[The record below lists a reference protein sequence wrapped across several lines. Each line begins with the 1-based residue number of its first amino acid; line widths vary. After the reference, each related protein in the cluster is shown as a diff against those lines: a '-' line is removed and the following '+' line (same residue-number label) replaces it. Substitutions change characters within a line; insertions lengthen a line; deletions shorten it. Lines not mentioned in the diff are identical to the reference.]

1 MAGKMHVLVVK
12 MSSMGDIIHTLPA
25 LTDATIAIPDIKFDW
40 VVEPA
45 FQEIPIWHKAVQE
58 VIVAPLR
65 EWKKNLFNRENLAKM
80 SSFFAKLRAKKYD
93 VVIDAQGLIKSAVL
107 TRFCKSKIYGGFNAL
122 SAREAIA
129 SFLYNKKAMVPVN
142 LHAIARTRQLFTEI
156 LGYALPDQRLDY
168 GVDWKCFNS
177 EIVDKPYLVFLH
189 GTTWDTKHWPEIYWL
204 QLAEIAGLHGY
215 AVYMTW
221 AGVAQKAR
229 VERLSSKVA
238 AITML
243 PHLSITEAV
252 IYLKGAR
259 GVVTVDTGFGHLASA
274 LELPMVSL
282 YGPTDP
288 DKVGMFGMRQLNL
301 AAQISCAP
309 CLKKVCVCADCNAIF
324 PPCFAAITPAKV
336 WEKLIEVM
344 DK

>member
-1 MAGKMHVLVVK
+1 MHVLVIK
-12 MSSMGDIIHTLPA
+12 TSSMGDVVHTLPA
-25 LTDATIAIPDIKFDW
+25 LTDATIAIPGIKFDW

-45 FQEIPIWHKAVQE
+45 FQEIPVWHKAVQE

-65 EWKKNLFNRENLAKM
+65 AWKKNLFSLEYLAKM
-80 SSFFAKLRAKKYD
+80 NRFFAKLRAKNYD
-93 VVIDAQGLIKSAVL
+93 AVIDAQGLIKSAIL
-107 TRFCKSKIYGGFNAL
+107 TRLCKSKIYGGFNAL
-122 SAREAIA
+122 SARESFA
-129 SFLYNKKAMVPVN
+129 SLLYNKKAMVPIN
-142 LHAIARTRQLFTEI
+142 LHAIARTRKLFADI
-156 LGYALPDQRLDY
+156 LGYTLPDQRLDY
-168 GVDWKCFNS
+168 GIDWGCFKS
-177 EIVDKPYLVFLH
+177 EAVDKPYLFFLH
-189 GTTWDTKHWPEIYWL
+189 GTTWDTKHWPENYWL

-215 AVYMTW
+215 TVYMTW
-221 AGVAQKAR
+221 AGLAQKAR

-238 AITML
+238 AIKML

-288 DKVGMFGMRQLNL
+288 DKVGMFGMQQLNL

-309 CLKKVCVCADCNAIF
+309 CLKKVCACADWNVVF

-336 WEKLIEVM
+336 WEKLIGVM
-344 DK
+344 GKEN